1 MFCAIHET
9 ITHGEKVRDEAARD
23 EAARDEMQKRYLELD
38 RLRGGNE

>member
-1 MFCAIHET
+1 MNDCYFM
-9 ITHGEKVRDEAARD
+9 GNLGRDPVVKCTQN